1 MRVLGL
7 ATLLF
12 VALSACGSDGTAD
25 PGEGDGTVLDAVVQ
39 TQPDT
44 QRGEGE
50 GDRGSQAVVDAGS
63 EGWQT
68 GQDATHSGGDF
79 TVSADG
85 SEASDAGPEAAPD
98 VPAIEEPEGPVD
110 PADFCASLSLPV
122 RPFETEGDFGTG
134 RHQKAADFSFPQFDG
149 TAWSLSESWTGCDSY
164 IFLGSARTNSGL
176 DNTSVWVRDLMTLL
190 QISKPNVHYFFV
202 PTRTTGEA
210 MGEVTAMNAQV
221 TEVLGQMTAED
232 AAHWSERLHV
242 AGGHVSQ
249 LGSWL
254 SNLLGSGYGGY
265 YGAAIDRRQEV
276 RYMGNFADVAR
287 YSQELSDAGE
297 WMWEENMAYAAY
309 EAQHFDY
316 EVERD
321 AYLASQEDVTVLT
334 PLDKEVF
341 GGKREVEL
349 TLPDAATM
357 STFDTLEFDLNMD
370 CPDPAGG
377 EFGNCGPWDYLAYIH
392 LKEVDEA
399 GEVTW
404 RELARFITTYHREGR
419 YLVDATPML
428 VFLAA
433 GGTHTLRVDVSSQ
446 SYMTT
451 LDVRLRNAGKG
462 IRPVAA
468 HYLFSGGGFGSTY
481 SDKYSPIDVE
491 IPETAAKV
499 ELWAII
505 TGHGM
510 SAYNCAEFCDHRHT
524 FTVNGDYFQKGHPEV
539 NNQSGCV
546 SEVANGM
553 VPNQGGTWWF
563 GRGGWCPGQQVEPW
577 TADVTEV
584 SPAGG
589 TTTVS
594 YQGTLGS
601 LTPPDGAGNIRM
613 VSYLVIYE

>member
-1 MRVLGL
+1 MTAEADAGDPIDDDSGSVTSPESDVAASSEDSGAVASTDTEES
-7 ATLLF
+7 AT
-12 VALSACGSDGTAD
+12 VDAEGPSGT
-25 PGEGDGTVLDAVVQ
+25 TDAGPV
-39 TQPDT
+39 
-44 QRGEGE
+44 E
-50 GDRGSQAVVDAGS
+50 VDAGQ
-63 EGWQT
+63 EPVT
-68 GQDATHSGGDF
+68 
-79 TVSADG
+79 
-85 SEASDAGPEAAPD
+85 
-98 VPAIEEPEGPVD
+98 EEPVE
-110 PADFCASLSLPV
+110 PADFCASIEAPV
-122 RPFETEGDFGTG
+122 RLFEAEGDFGTG
-134 RHQKAADFSFPQFDG
+134 RHQKADDFSFPQFDG
-149 TAWSLSESWTGCDSY
+149 TSWSLSESWTGCDSF

-176 DNTSVWVRDLMTLL
+176 DNTSVWVRDLMTLV
-190 QISKPNVHYFFV
+190 QISKPNVHYFFI
-202 PTRTTGEA
+202 PTRSTGEA
-210 MGEVTAMNAQV
+210 MAELTAMQAQV
-221 TEVLGQMTAED
+221 DEVLGGLAAVD
-232 AAHWSERLHV
+232 AAHWSQRLHV

-297 WMWEENMAYAAY
+297 WMWEENLSYAAY

-321 AYLASQEDVTVLT
+321 SYLASQEDVTVLR
-334 PLDKEVF
+334 PFDKEVF
-341 GGKREVEL
+341 GGQREVEI
-349 TLPDAATM
+349 TLPDADTM

-377 EFGNCGPWDYLAYIH
+377 EFGNCGAWDYLAYVH
-392 LKEVDEA
+392 LKEVDAE

-462 IRPVAA
+462 FRPVAA
-468 HYLFSGGGFGSTY
+468 HYLFGGGGFGSTY
-481 SDKYSPIDVE
+481 SDKYSPIE
-491 IPETAAKV
+491 LAIPETAAKV

-510 SAYNCAEFCDHRHT
+510 AAYNCAEFCDHRHT
-524 FTVNGDYFQKGHPEV
+524 FTVNGSYFQKGHPEV

-546 SEVANGM
+546 AQVSNGS

-563 GRGGWCPGQQVEPW
+563 GRGGWCPGQQVDPW

-584 SPAGG
+584 SPAGA

-613 VSYLVIYE
+613 VSYLVVYE